1 MSQKKLE
8 RKEGKLLGVC
18 AGVGEYMDIDPTV
31 IRLGFVL
38 LFFFA
43 GGGVLLY
50 LILALIMP
58 KAY

>member
-8 RKEGKLLGVC
+8 RKQGKLLGVC
-18 AGVGEYMDIDPTV
+18 AGIGDYMDLDPTI

-38 LFFFA
+38 MVFFM

-50 LILALIMP
+50 LILALVMP

>member
-1 MSQKKLE
+1 MSDKKLV
-8 RKEGKLLGVC
+8 RKQGKLLGVC
-18 AGVGEYMDIDPTV
+18 AGLGDYFDLDPTIV
-31 IRLGFVL
+31 RLAFVL

>member
-1 MSQKKLE
+1 MSEKKLE
-8 RKEGKLLGVC
+8 RKQGKLLGVC
-18 AGVGEYMDIDPTV
+18 AGVADYMDLDPTV
-31 IRLGFVL
+31 IRLAFVL

-50 LILALIMP
+50 LILALVMP

>member
-1 MSQKKLE
+1 MSQKRLE

-18 AGVGEYMDIDPTV
+18 AGIGEYMDLDPTV
-31 IRLGFVL
+31 IRIAFI
-38 LFFFA
+38 LFLFFA

-50 LILALIMP
+50 LILALVMP

>member
-1 MSQKKLE
+1 MSNKKLE
-8 RKEGKLLGVC
+8 RKQGKILGVC
-18 AGVGEYMDIDPTV
+18 AGLGDYLDLDPTI
-31 IRLGFVL
+31 IRLAFVL

-50 LILALIMP
+50 IILALIMP

>member
-1 MSQKKLE
+1 MSGKKLT
-8 RKEGKLLGVC
+8 RKDGKLLGVC
-18 AGVGEYMDIDPTV
+18 EGLGDHFDLDPTIV
-31 IRLGFVL
+31 RIAFVL

-58 KAY
+58 KA